1 MTAIPSGCTKHF
13 VSDLIH
19 LIKCFAVVLP
29 SEQMSLPNKQG
40 RRTEIIE
47 GPLGHHLGPH
57 SGPIVVQWD
66 PRSNSSTQMGTRVFT
81 LSGLWPASTAL
92 AYVRLVV
99 TWNAP

>member
-1 MTAIPSGCTKHF
+1 MSAK
-13 VSDLIH
+13 VSILSF
-19 LIKCFAVVLP
+19 LGVL
-29 SEQMSLPNKQG
+29 SDERKFTI
-40 RRTEIIE
+40 RETEIIE

-57 SGPIVVQWD
+57 SGPIVVQWG
-66 PRSNSSTQMGTRVFT
+66 PGTNSSTQMDTQVFT